1 MLRNLQ
7 SKTVSAR
14 GFRKVCMEACKI
26 LLMTKLKWT
35 GRVRIS
41 INLFLSIKEMRFQVF
56 LLVCL
61 NLRFVKISLSY
72 ILVLL
77 DVI

>member
-1 MLRNLQ
+1 
-7 SKTVSAR
+7 
-14 GFRKVCMEACKI
+14 MEACKI
-26 LLMTKLKWT
+26 LSMTELKWT

-41 INLFLSIKEMRFQVF
+41 NNLFSTIKEMRFQVF

-61 NLRFVKISLSY
+61 NLRYLKIFLSY

>member
-1 MLRNLQ
+1 M
-7 SKTVSAR
+7 
-14 GFRKVCMEACKI
+14 KVCMEACKI
-26 LLMTKLKWT
+26 LLMTKFKWT

-41 INLFLSIKEMRFQVF
+41 NNLFSSIKEMRFQVF

-61 NLRFVKISLSY
+61 NLRYLKI
-72 ILVLL
+72 LL